1 MPRPNYISRRSHA
14 HLGSRFEGEI
24 INSQQNSDRRVAN
37 PTSPPFHLPPLLV
50 PPPRSAAA
58 TMSAMDVEP
67 SRERVCSSPRSI
79 MYTHGSTFCSPGA
92 RNAAPFK
99 TASGY
104 SLSPKPGNSPPLRIS
119 TMAIADQ
126 AARFGLDPGH
136 GQNFT
141 RFGLEAH
148 AEATTQPMEDDELD
162 MDLAAPVDEIG
173 AGRDPNVFKS
183 FWNCCNGMRS

>member
-1 MPRPNYISRRSHA
+1 MTRPLFSNVVTFRSISVTPVGSSFLKHKSSRSPCVF
-14 HLGSRFEGEI
+14 SR
-24 INSQQNSDRRVAN
+24 N
-37 PTSPPFHLPPLLV
+37 HPPLHPV
-50 PPPRSAAA
+50 PPPLSAAA

-67 SRERVCSSPRSI
+67 PRERVKTSPRSI
-79 MYTHGSTFCSPGA
+79 MYTHGSKFSPKGA
-92 RNAAPFK
+92 RDSAPFK
-99 TASGY
+99 TSSGY
-104 SLSPKPGNSPPLRIS
+104 SLSPKHGNSPPLRIS

-162 MDLAAPVDEIG
+162 MDLAAPVDEVG
-173 AGRDPNVFKS
+173 DGRDPNVFKS

>member
-1 MPRPNYISRRSHA
+1 M
-14 HLGSRFEGEI
+14 
-24 INSQQNSDRRVAN
+24 
-37 PTSPPFHLPPLLV
+37 
-50 PPPRSAAA
+50 
-58 TMSAMDVEP
+58 
-67 SRERVCSSPRSI
+67 
-79 MYTHGSTFCSPGA
+79 
-92 RNAAPFK
+92 
-99 TASGY
+99 
-104 SLSPKPGNSPPLRIS
+104 RIS

>member
-1 MPRPNYISRRSHA
+1 MPRLNYISRQSHPHTLDLEEKHTICKFRQA
-14 HLGSRFEGEI
+14 RLKSHVSTF
-24 INSQQNSDRRVAN
+24 
-37 PTSPPFHLPPLLV
+37 PHPLL
-50 PPPRSAAA
+50 PSFRRPA